1 MPRRKK
7 LLQGFT
13 MTKPYP
19 SPQAT
24 RSGCKVT
31 WYYYDKEADAIAA
44 TDATKFNRVARE
56 EQGYDFGYQSP
67 GAPPRLMTV
76 GPHADKWE
84 VCIP

>member
-7 LLQGFT
+7 LQGLT
-13 MTKPYP
+13 MSKPYP
-19 SPQAT
+19 IPQAT

-44 TDATKFNRVARE
+44 AAAAKFNRVERE
-56 EQGYDFGYQSP
+56 AQGYDFGYQSP
-67 GAPPRLMTV
+67 GAPPTMTLA
-76 GPHADKWE
+76 GANAGKWQ